1 MLIMKT
7 AIDYYF
13 TNLSPYA
20 YLGHQTFNVMANQHQ
35 KAINYK
41 PIKLAKLFA
50 VLGVLPVKQRPQ
62 ARQDYRLIELA
73 RWSKKRQLPLNLHPA
88 FFPADPSLADR
99 CTIVLQQMGK
109 EPSEFVTNVMAACWA
124 QEQNIAD
131 VTVIQQI
138 LTSINVDADNVIQQ
152 ALSSGIDNIYEAN
165 TTDAIEKG
173 LLGVPTYIYLDE
185 PFWGQDRL
193 ELMADKFAK

>member
-1 MLIMKT
+1 MKT

-13 TNLSPYA
+13 TSLSPYA
-20 YLGHQTFNVMANQHQ
+20 YLGHNTFIALANKH
-35 KAINYK
+35 KTNIHYK

-50 VLGVLPVKQRPQ
+50 ELGVLPVKQRPQ

-73 RWSKKRQLPLNLHPA
+73 RWSKKRHLSLNLHPA

-99 CTIVLQQMGK
+99 CAIALQQVGQN
-109 EPSEFVTNVMAACWA
+109 PSEFVGNVLAACWA

-131 VTVIQQI
+131 ETVIRQI
-138 LTSINVDADNVIQQ
+138 LTSLNIDTDSIVQQ
-152 ALSSGIDNIYEAN
+152 ALSSEIDEIYEVN
-165 TTDAIEKG
+165 TIEAIEKG
-173 LLGVPTYIYLDE
+173 LLGVPTYVYQNE

-193 ELMADKFAK
+193 DLLNDELSE